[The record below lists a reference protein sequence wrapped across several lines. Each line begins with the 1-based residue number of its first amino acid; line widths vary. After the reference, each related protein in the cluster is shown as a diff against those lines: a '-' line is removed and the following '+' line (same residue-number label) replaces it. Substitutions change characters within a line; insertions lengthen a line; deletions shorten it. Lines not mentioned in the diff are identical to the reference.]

1 MSIPSATSASSE
13 MHAQI
18 WEALNSE
25 LRQRVIRL
33 LIQLTLDLLIAQNQS
48 PAKEEDCHA
57 RSTEPSENPD

>member
-1 MSIPSATSASSE
+1 MSITSATSASSD

-33 LIQLTLDLLIAQNQS
+33 LIQLTVDLLIAQNQS
-48 PAKEEDCHA
+48 SAIEEDCHSQ
-57 RSTEPSENPD
+57 STEPSENPD